1 MRTLNMVRKLLT
13 RLSGL
18 TAWPRASSCAE
29 NASAG
34 TDMVDDARSPHRK
47 VGSARPRRKDGQP
60 PKPQLIRLS
69 HEQRD
74 SFSWL
79 FSRTSASD
87 PSTSFDPKPR

>member
-13 RLSGL
+13 RLAGL
-18 TAWPRASSCAE
+18 TARRRASSCAE

-34 TDMVDDARSPHRK
+34 TDMVDNARSPHRK
-47 VGSARPRRKDGQP
+47 TGSSHPRPGQP
-60 PKPQLIRLS
+60 SEPRLVRLS
-69 HEQRD
+69 HERLE

-87 PSTSFDPKPR
+87 PSTSFDPNPR